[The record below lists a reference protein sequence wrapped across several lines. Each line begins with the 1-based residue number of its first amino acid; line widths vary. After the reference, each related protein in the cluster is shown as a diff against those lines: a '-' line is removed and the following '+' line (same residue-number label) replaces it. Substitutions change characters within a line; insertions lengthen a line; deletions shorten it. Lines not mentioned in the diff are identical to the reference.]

1 MSITKRQREIVEFLL
16 EHPHEVTAGEIAVEV
31 KVSTRT
37 VHRELLMIE
46 QWLEPL
52 GMRLEKK
59 SGTGIRID
67 SGSGSD
73 DLGALRQKLEGHE
86 YVEFTPEER
95 KLFMLCILL
104 EEAEPVKLLALAS
117 DLKVT
122 VSTVTTDLDDL
133 ESRIRQAGLKLVR
146 RRGYGVEITGSEAVH
161 RRAIAALALEVLDE
175 SDLFGRQTEQG
186 GSIVNQ
192 KLLRMI
198 GHSDVL
204 TIENALWQPDIEW
217 LEKIPERQYMKL
229 LIQLSAAVVRIRK
242 GFHIERARSGAESAV
257 AARAMAE
264 AHEARVPAFMASRLC
279 SVLSSQLDMSFSE
292 EEQHYFHQLLIE
304 TEQQLHSSG
313 LLPIDDLILM
323 DRVHSLTDQMQERTG
338 YAFHEDRLLREG
350 LIAHMI
356 PVMERLEGHQVIR
369 NPLLQQIR
377 KDYDI
382 LFEQVRTSVLQAW
395 PGAEVPDEEIGFLV
409 MHFGASIERLRALKQ
424 DIRAIVVCNS
434 GIGSSRMLS
443 SRLSKEFPEI
453 QIIDS
458 VSWYEAARVPAEEY
472 DLVLSTVDLP
482 MEEDQY
488 YKVSPLLTAEESERL
503 RHFIKTTTLQRQHRK
518 PREMGNETRN
528 RYSDPDAME
537 ATLLEIVRIIGKFQV
552 HALDNAHLD
561 FAQSVLAMCK
571 VAHRAG
577 VLKDPGE
584 VAKLLEVRESMGS
597 QKIPGTR
604 LALFHT
610 RSESIYRPSISLYQL
625 EEPLLQTMDD
635 PEGVSHVLL
644 MLGPKELSKE
654 SLEVLSE
661 ISALLLQEEMI
672 MLLGKGSRDEI
683 IHYLSRELVG
693 FYRSK
698 NEIGGH

>member
-37 VHRELLMIE
+37 VHRELQMIE

-67 SGSGSD
+67 AGSD
-73 DLGALRQKLEGHE
+73 DLAVLRQQLEGKE

-104 EEAEPVKLLALAS
+104 DEPEPVKLLALAS

-146 RRGYGVEITGSEAVH
+146 RRGYGVKINGSETIH
-161 RRAIAALALEVLDE
+161 RTAIAALALEFLDE
-175 SDLFGRQTEQG
+175 SDLFGRQPEQG

-192 KLLRMI
+192 KLLDMI
-198 GHSDVL
+198 GHGDVL

-217 LEKIPERQYMKL
+217 LENIPERQYMKL
-229 LIQLSAAVVRIRK
+229 LIQLSVAVVRIRK
-242 GFHIERARSGAESAV
+242 GIGIGRMSPRENTGDAV
-257 AARAMAE
+257 AEQDEMK
-264 AHEARVPAFMASRLC
+264 VPPYMASRLC
-279 SVLSSQLDMSFSE
+279 GVLSTQLGLTFSQD
-292 EEQHYFHQLLIE
+292 EQAYFHRLLVE
-304 TEQQLHSSG
+304 TEQRIHSSR
-313 LLPIDDLILM
+313 LLPIDDLILL
-323 DRVHSLTDQMQERTG
+323 DRVHSLIDQMQARMH

-350 LIAHMI
+350 LLGHMQ
-356 PVMERLEGHQVIR
+356 PVMERIEGQQMIR

-377 KDYDI
+377 KDYDS
-382 LFEQVRTSVLQAW
+382 LFEDVKKSVGQAW
-395 PGAEVPDEEIGFLV
+395 PGTDVPDEEIGFLV
-409 MHFGASIERLRALKQ
+409 MHFGASIERLRALKRE
-424 DIRAIVVCNS
+424 IRAIIVCTS

-443 SRLSKEFPEI
+443 SRLSKEIPEI
-453 QIIDS
+453 RIMDS
-458 VSWYEAARVPAEEY
+458 VSWYEAARMPTDQY

-482 MEEDQY
+482 MDEHQY

-503 RHFIKTTTLQRQHRK
+503 RHFIRTTTLQRQHNK
-518 PREMGNETRN
+518 PREAEVKTTS
-528 RYSDPDAME
+528 RYSDPDGME
-537 ATLLEIVRIIGKFQV
+537 AILVEIVRIIGKFQV
-552 HALDNAHLD
+552 YPLDNQD
-561 FAQSVLAMCK
+561 IGFYKTVYAMCN
-571 VAHRAG
+571 VLHGTG
-577 VLKDPGE
+577 VLKEPGE
-584 VAKLLEVRESMGS
+584 IAKRLEAREAVGS

-610 RSESIYRPSISLYQL
+610 RSEGIYRPSISLFQL
-625 EEPLLQTMDD
+625 TEPLLRTPDD
-635 PEGVSHVLL
+635 PAGVTHVLL
-644 MLGPKELSKE
+644 MLGPRELSKE

-672 MLLGKGSRDEI
+672 TLLEKGIRDEL
-683 IHYLSRELVG
+683 IHYLSQELVG

-698 NEIGGH
+698 TEIGGQPL

>member
-37 VHRELLMIE
+37 VHRELQMIE

-52 GMRLEKK
+52 GMKLEKK

-67 SGSGSD
+67 AGSD
-73 DLGALRQKLEGHE
+73 DLAVLRQQLEGKE

-104 EEAEPVKLLALAS
+104 DEPEPVKLLALAS

-146 RRGYGVEITGSEAVH
+146 RRGYGVKINGSETIH
-161 RRAIAALALEVLDE
+161 RTAIAALALEFLDE
-175 SDLFGRQTEQG
+175 SDLFGRQPEQG

-192 KLLRMI
+192 KLLDMI
-198 GHSDVL
+198 GHGDVL
-204 TIENALWQPDIEW
+204 TVENALWQPDIEW
-217 LEKIPERQYMKL
+217 LENIPERQYMKL
-229 LIQLSAAVVRIRK
+229 LIQLSVAVVRIRK
-242 GFHIERARSGAESAV
+242 GSGIGRIPPLENNGDEVAEQDE
-257 AARAMAE
+257 MK
-264 AHEARVPAFMASRLC
+264 VPPYMASRLC
-279 SVLSSQLDMSFSE
+279 GMLSTQLGLTFSQD
-292 EEQHYFHQLLIE
+292 EQAYFHRLLVE
-304 TEQQLHSSG
+304 TEQRIHSSR
-313 LLPIDDLILM
+313 LLPIDDLILL
-323 DRVHSLTDQMQERTG
+323 DRVHSLIDQMQARTH

-350 LIAHMI
+350 LLGHMQ
-356 PVMERLEGHQVIR
+356 PVMERIEGQQMIR

-377 KDYDI
+377 KDYDS
-382 LFEQVRTSVLQAW
+382 LFEEVKQSVHQAW
-395 PGAEVPDEEIGFLV
+395 PGTEVPDEEIGFLV
-409 MHFGASIERLRALKQ
+409 MHFGASIERLRALKRE
-424 DIRAIVVCNS
+424 IRAIIVCTS

-443 SRLSKEFPEI
+443 SRLSKEIPEI
-453 QIIDS
+453 RIMDS
-458 VSWYEAARVPAEEY
+458 VSWYEAARIPTDQY

-482 MEEDQY
+482 MDENQY

-503 RHFIKTTTLQRQHRK
+503 RHFIRTTTLQRQHNK
-518 PREMGNETRN
+518 PREAEVQTTS
-528 RYSDPDAME
+528 RYSDPDGME
-537 ATLLEIVRIIGKFQV
+537 AILVEIVRIIGKFQV
-552 HALDNAHLD
+552 YPLDNQD
-561 FAQSVLAMCK
+561 IGFYKTVYAMCN
-571 VAHRAG
+571 VLHGSG
-577 VLKDPGE
+577 VLKEPEE
-584 VAKLLEVRESMGS
+584 VAKRLEAREAVGS

-610 RSESIYRPSISLYQL
+610 RSEGIYRPSISLFQL
-625 EEPLLQTMDD
+625 TEPLLCTPDD
-635 PEGVSHVLL
+635 PAGVTHVLL
-644 MLGPKELSKE
+644 MLGPRELSKE

-672 MLLGKGSRDEI
+672 TLLEKGIRDEL
-683 IHYLSRELVG
+683 IHYLSQELVG

-698 NEIGGH
+698 TEIGGQPL

>member
-67 SGSGSD
+67 SGSD
-73 DLGALRQKLEGHE
+73 DLSALRQKLEGNE

-104 EEAEPVKLLALAS
+104 DEAEPVKLLALAS

-146 RRGYGVEITGSEAVH
+146 RRGYGVKITGSEAIH

-175 SDLFGRQTEQG
+175 SDLFGRQPEQG

-192 KLLRMI
+192 KLLSMI

-242 GFHIERARSGAESAV
+242 GFNIERSSSGIRTIAGTGTVAEQ
-257 AARAMAE
+257 
-264 AHEARVPAFMASRLC
+264 HEERVPVFMASRLC
-279 SVLSSQLDMSFSE
+279 SVLSSQLGVGFSD
-292 EEQHYFHQLLIE
+292 EEQAYFHQLLTE
-304 TEQQLHSSG
+304 TEQQIHSSR

-323 DRVHSLTDQMQERTG
+323 DRVHSLTDQMQQRTG

-350 LIAHMI
+350 LIAHMV
-356 PVMERLEGHQVIR
+356 PVMERLEGHQMIR

-377 KDYDI
+377 KDYDT
-382 LFEQVRTSVLQAW
+382 LFEQVKRSVLHAW

-424 DIRAIVVCNS
+424 EIRAIVVCNS

-458 VSWYEAARVPAEEY
+458 VSWYEAARMPTDEY

-488 YKVSPLLTAEESERL
+488 YKVSPLLTGEESESL

-518 PREMGNETRN
+518 SRDMGNETTTR
-528 RYSDPDAME
+528 RISDADGME

-552 HALDNAHLD
+552 HAMDNAHLD
-561 FAQSVLAMCK
+561 FAQSVLGMCK
-571 VAHRAG
+571 VAHRSG
-577 VLKDPGE
+577 ILKDPGE

-597 QKIPGTR
+597 QKIPGTQ

-610 RSESIYRPSISLYQL
+610 RSESIYKPSISLFQL
-625 EEPLLQTMDD
+625 EEPLLRTVED

-672 MLLGKGSRDEI
+672 TLLGKGNRDEI

-698 NEIGGH
+698 NEIGGI

>member
-37 VHRELLMIE
+37 VHRELQMIE

-52 GMRLEKK
+52 GMKLEKK

-67 SGSGSD
+67 ASSD
-73 DLGALRQKLEGHE
+73 DLAVLRQQLEGKE

-104 EEAEPVKLLALAS
+104 DEPEPVKLRALAS

-146 RRGYGVEITGSEAVH
+146 RRGYGVKINGSETIH
-161 RRAIAALALEVLDE
+161 RTAIAALALEFLDE
-175 SDLFGRQTEQG
+175 SDLFGRQPEQG

-192 KLLRMI
+192 KLLDMI
-198 GHSDVL
+198 GHGDVL
-204 TIENALWQPDIEW
+204 TVENALWQPDIEW
-217 LEKIPERQYMKL
+217 LENIPERQYMKL
-229 LIQLSAAVVRIRK
+229 LIQLSVAVVRIRK
-242 GFHIERARSGAESAV
+242 GFGIGRIPPLENKGDEVAEQDE
-257 AARAMAE
+257 MK
-264 AHEARVPAFMASRLC
+264 VPPYMASRLC
-279 SVLSSQLDMSFSE
+279 GVLSTQLGLTFSPD
-292 EEQHYFHQLLIE
+292 EQAYFHRLLVE
-304 TEQQLHSSG
+304 TEQRIHSSR
-313 LLPIDDLILM
+313 LLPIDDLILL
-323 DRVHSLTDQMQERTG
+323 DRVHSLIDQMQARTH

-350 LIAHMI
+350 LLGHMQ
-356 PVMERLEGHQVIR
+356 PVMERIEGQQMIR

-377 KDYDI
+377 KDYDS
-382 LFEQVRTSVLQAW
+382 LFEEVKQSVHQAW
-395 PGAEVPDEEIGFLV
+395 PGTDVPDEEIGFLV
-409 MHFGASIERLRALKQ
+409 MHFGASIERLRALKRE
-424 DIRAIVVCNS
+424 IRAIIVCTS

-443 SRLSKEFPEI
+443 SRLSKEIPEI
-453 QIIDS
+453 RIMDS
-458 VSWYEAARVPAEEY
+458 VSWYEAARIPTDQY

-482 MEEDQY
+482 MDEHQY

-503 RHFIKTTTLQRQHRK
+503 RHFIRTTTLQRQHHK
-518 PREMGNETRN
+518 PREAEVQTTS
-528 RYSDPDAME
+528 RYSDPDGME
-537 ATLLEIVRIIGKFQV
+537 AILVEIVRIIGKFQV
-552 HALDNAHLD
+552 YPLDNQD
-561 FAQSVLAMCK
+561 IGFYKTVYAMCN
-571 VAHRAG
+571 VLHGSG
-577 VLKDPGE
+577 VLKEPGE
-584 VAKLLEVRESMGS
+584 IAKRLEAREAVGS

-610 RSESIYRPSISLYQL
+610 RSEGIYRPSISLFQL
-625 EEPLLQTMDD
+625 TEPLLCTPDD
-635 PEGVSHVLL
+635 PAGVTHVLL
-644 MLGPKELSKE
+644 MLGPRELSKE

-672 MLLGKGSRDEI
+672 TLLEKGIRDEL
-683 IHYLSRELVG
+683 IHYLSQELVG

-698 NEIGGH
+698 TEIGGQPL

>member
-16 EHPHEVTAGEIAVEV
+16 EHPHEVTASEIAVEV

-37 VHRELLMIE
+37 VHRELQMIE

-67 SGSGSD
+67 AGSD
-73 DLGALRQKLEGHE
+73 DLAILRQQLEGKE

-104 EEAEPVKLLALAS
+104 DEPEPVKLLALAS

-146 RRGYGVEITGSEAVH
+146 RRGYGVKINGSETIH
-161 RRAIAALALEVLDE
+161 RTAIAALALEFLDE
-175 SDLFGRQTEQG
+175 SDLFGRQPEQG

-192 KLLRMI
+192 KLLDMI
-198 GHSDVL
+198 GHGDVL
-204 TIENALWQPDIEW
+204 TVENALWQPDIEW
-217 LEKIPERQYMKL
+217 LENIPERQYMKL
-229 LIQLSAAVVRIRK
+229 LIQLSVAVVRIRK
-242 GFHIERARSGAESAV
+242 GFGIGRIPPLENKGDGVAEQDE
-257 AARAMAE
+257 MK
-264 AHEARVPAFMASRLC
+264 VPPYMASRLC
-279 SVLSSQLDMSFSE
+279 GVLSTQLGLTFSQD
-292 EEQHYFHQLLIE
+292 EQAYFHRLLIE
-304 TEQQLHSSG
+304 TEQRIHSSR
-313 LLPIDDLILM
+313 LLPIDDLILL
-323 DRVHSLTDQMQERTG
+323 DRVHSLIDQMQARTH

-350 LIAHMI
+350 LLGHMQ
-356 PVMERLEGHQVIR
+356 PVMERIEGQQMIR

-377 KDYDI
+377 KDYDS
-382 LFEQVRTSVLQAW
+382 LFEEVKQSVHQAW
-395 PGAEVPDEEIGFLV
+395 PGTEVPDEEIGFLV
-409 MHFGASIERLRALKQ
+409 MHFGASIERLRALKRE
-424 DIRAIVVCNS
+424 IRAIIVCTS

-443 SRLSKEFPEI
+443 SRLSKEIPEI
-453 QIIDS
+453 RIMDS
-458 VSWYEAARVPAEEY
+458 VSWYEAARIPTDQY

-482 MEEDQY
+482 MDEHQY

-503 RHFIKTTTLQRQHRK
+503 RHFIRTTTLQRQHNK
-518 PREMGNETRN
+518 PRETEVQTTS
-528 RYSDPDAME
+528 RYSDPDGME
-537 ATLLEIVRIIGKFQV
+537 AILVEIVRIIGKFQV
-552 HALDNAHLD
+552 YPLDNQD
-561 FAQSVLAMCK
+561 IGFYKTVYAMCN
-571 VAHRAG
+571 VLHGSG
-577 VLKDPGE
+577 VLKEPGE
-584 VAKLLEVRESMGS
+584 ITKRLEAREAVGS

-610 RSESIYRPSISLYQL
+610 RSEGIYRPSISLFQL
-625 EEPLLQTMDD
+625 TEPLLRTPDD
-635 PEGVSHVLL
+635 PAGVTHVLL
-644 MLGPKELSKE
+644 MLGPRELSKE

-672 MLLGKGSRDEI
+672 TLLEKGIRDEL
-683 IHYLSRELVG
+683 IHYLSQELVG

-698 NEIGGH
+698 TEIGGQPL

>member
-37 VHRELLMIE
+37 VHRELQMIE
-46 QWLEPL
+46 QWLEPI

-67 SGSGSD
+67 ASSD
-73 DLGALRQKLEGHE
+73 ELAVLREQLEGKE

-104 EEAEPVKLLALAS
+104 DEPEPVKLLALAS

-146 RRGYGVEITGSEAVH
+146 RRGYGVKINGSETIY
-161 RRAIAALALEVLDE
+161 RTAIAALALEFLDE
-175 SDLFGRQTEQG
+175 SDLFGRQPEQG

-192 KLLRMI
+192 KLLDMI
-198 GHSDVL
+198 GHGDVL

-217 LEKIPERQYMKL
+217 LENIPERQYMKL
-229 LIQLSAAVVRIRK
+229 LIQLSVAVVRIRK
-242 GFHIERARSGAESAV
+242 GFGIGGMSPRENTGDAV
-257 AARAMAE
+257 AAQDEMK
-264 AHEARVPAFMASRLC
+264 VPPYMASRLC
-279 SVLSSQLDMSFSE
+279 SVLSTQLGLTFSQD
-292 EEQHYFHQLLIE
+292 EQAYFHRLLIE
-304 TEQQLHSSG
+304 TEQRIHSSR
-313 LLPIDDLILM
+313 LLPIDDLILL
-323 DRVHSLTDQMQERTG
+323 DRVHSLIDQMQARTH
-338 YAFHEDRLLREG
+338 YAFQEDRLLREG
-350 LIAHMI
+350 LLGHME
-356 PVMERLEGHQVIR
+356 PVLERIEGHQMIR

-377 KDYDI
+377 KDYDS
-382 LFEQVRTSVLQAW
+382 LFEDVKKSVHQAW
-395 PGAEVPDEEIGFLV
+395 PGTDVPDEEIGFLV
-409 MHFGASIERLRALKQ
+409 MHFGASIERLRALKRE
-424 DIRAIVVCNS
+424 IRAIIVCTS

-443 SRLSKEFPEI
+443 SRLSKEIPEI
-453 QIIDS
+453 RIMDS
-458 VSWYEAARVPAEEY
+458 VSWYEAARIPTDQY

-482 MEEDQY
+482 MEEHQY

-503 RHFIKTTTLQRQHRK
+503 RHFIKTTTLQQQHNK
-518 PREMGNETRN
+518 PHETEVQTTT
-528 RYSDPDAME
+528 RYSDPDGME
-537 ATLLEIVRIIGKFQV
+537 AILVEIVRIIGKFQV
-552 HALDNAHLD
+552 YPLDNQDVGFYKTVYAMC
-561 FAQSVLAMCK
+561 SVL
-571 VAHRAG
+571 HGTG
-577 VLKDPGE
+577 VLKEPEE
-584 VAKLLEVRESMGS
+584 VAKRLEAREAVGS

-610 RSESIYRPSISLYQL
+610 RSEGIYRPSISLFQL
-625 EEPLLQTMDD
+625 TEPLLRTPDD
-635 PEGVSHVLL
+635 PAGVTHILL
-644 MLGPKELSKE
+644 MLGPRELSKE

-672 MLLGKGSRDEI
+672 TLLEKGIRDEL
-683 IHYLSRELVG
+683 IHYLSQELVG

-698 NEIGGH
+698 TEIGGQKL

>member
-37 VHRELLMIE
+37 VHRELQMIE

-67 SGSGSD
+67 ASSD
-73 DLGALRQKLEGHE
+73 DLAVLRQQLEGKE

-104 EEAEPVKLLALAS
+104 DEAEPVKLLALAS

-146 RRGYGVEITGSEAVH
+146 RRGYGVKINGSETIH
-161 RRAIAALALEVLDE
+161 RTAIAALALEFLDE
-175 SDLFGRQTEQG
+175 SDLFGRQPEQG

-192 KLLRMI
+192 KLLDMI
-198 GHSDVL
+198 GHGDVL

-217 LEKIPERQYMKL
+217 LENIPERQYMKL
-229 LIQLSAAVVRIRK
+229 LIQLSVAVVRIRK
-242 GFHIERARSGAESAV
+242 GFGIGRISPRENTEVAEQDE
-257 AARAMAE
+257 MK
-264 AHEARVPAFMASRLC
+264 VPPYMASRLC
-279 SVLSSQLDMSFSE
+279 GVLSTQLGLTFSQD
-292 EEQHYFHQLLIE
+292 EQAYFHRLLVE
-304 TEQQLHSSG
+304 TEQRIHSSR
-313 LLPIDDLILM
+313 LLPIDDLILL
-323 DRVHSLTDQMQERTG
+323 DRVHSLIDQMQARTH
-338 YAFHEDRLLREG
+338 YTFHEDRLLREG
-350 LIAHMI
+350 LLGHMQ
-356 PVMERLEGHQVIR
+356 PVMERIEGQQMIR

-377 KDYDI
+377 KDYDS
-382 LFEQVRTSVLQAW
+382 LFEEVKQSVGQAW
-395 PGAEVPDEEIGFLV
+395 PGTDVPDEEIGFLV
-409 MHFGASIERLRALKQ
+409 MHFGASIERLRALKRE
-424 DIRAIVVCNS
+424 IRAIIVCTS

-443 SRLSKEFPEI
+443 SRLSKEIPEI
-453 QIIDS
+453 RIMDS
-458 VSWYEAARVPAEEY
+458 VSWYEAARIPTDQY

-482 MEEDQY
+482 MDEHQY

-503 RHFIKTTTLQRQHRK
+503 RHFIRTTTLQRQHHK
-518 PREMGNETRN
+518 PRETEVQTTS
-528 RYSDPDAME
+528 RYSDPDGME
-537 ATLLEIVRIIGKFQV
+537 AILVEIVRIIGKFQV
-552 HALDNAHLD
+552 YPLDNQD
-561 FAQSVLAMCK
+561 IGFYKTVYAMCN
-571 VAHRAG
+571 VLHGSG
-577 VLKDPGE
+577 VLKEPEE
-584 VAKLLEVRESMGS
+584 VAKRLEAREAVGS

-610 RSESIYRPSISLYQL
+610 RSEGIYRPSISLFQL
-625 EEPLLQTMDD
+625 TEPLLRTPDD
-635 PEGVSHVLL
+635 PAGVTHVLL
-644 MLGPKELSKE
+644 MLGPRELSKE

-672 MLLGKGSRDEI
+672 TLLEKGIRDEL
-683 IHYLSRELVG
+683 IHYLSQELVG

-698 NEIGGH
+698 TEIGGQPL

>member
-67 SGSGSD
+67 SGSD
-73 DLGALRQKLEGHE
+73 DLSALRQKLEGNE

-104 EEAEPVKLLALAS
+104 DEAEPVKLLALAS

-146 RRGYGVEITGSEAVH
+146 RRGYGVKITGSEAIH

-175 SDLFGRQTEQG
+175 SDLFGRQPEQG
-186 GSIVNQ
+186 GSVVNQ
-192 KLLRMI
+192 KLLSMI

-242 GFHIERARSGAESAV
+242 GFNIERSSSGIRTIAGTGTVAEQQ
-257 AARAMAE
+257 E
-264 AHEARVPAFMASRLC
+264 ERVPVFMASRLC
-279 SVLSSQLDMSFSE
+279 SVLSSQLGVGFSD
-292 EEQHYFHQLLIE
+292 EEQAYFHQLLTE
-304 TEQQLHSSG
+304 TEQQIHSSR

-338 YAFHEDRLLREG
+338 YAFQEDRLLREG
-350 LIAHMI
+350 LIAHMV
-356 PVMERLEGHQVIR
+356 PVMERLEGHQMIR

-377 KDYDI
+377 KDYDT
-382 LFEQVRTSVLQAW
+382 LFEQVKRSVLHAW

-424 DIRAIVVCNS
+424 EIRAIVVCNS

-458 VSWYEAARVPAEEY
+458 VSWYEAARMPTDEY

-488 YKVSPLLTAEESERL
+488 YKVSPLLTAEESESL

-518 PREMGNETRN
+518 SRDMSNETTTR
-528 RYSDPDAME
+528 RISDADGME

-552 HALDNAHLD
+552 YAMDNAHLD
-561 FAQSVLAMCK
+561 FAQSVLGMCK
-571 VAHRAG
+571 VAHRSG
-577 VLKDPGE
+577 ILKDPGE

-597 QKIPGTR
+597 QKIPGTQ

-610 RSESIYRPSISLYQL
+610 RSESIYKPSISLFQL
-625 EEPLLQTMDD
+625 EEPLLRTVED

-672 MLLGKGSRDEI
+672 TLLGKGNRDEI

-698 NEIGGH
+698 NEIGGI

>member
-67 SGSGSD
+67 SGSD
-73 DLGALRQKLEGHE
+73 DLSTLRQKLEGNE

-104 EEAEPVKLLALAS
+104 DEAEPVKLLALAS

-146 RRGYGVEITGSEAVH
+146 RRGYGVKITGSEAIH

-175 SDLFGRQTEQG
+175 SDLFGRQPEQG

-192 KLLRMI
+192 KLLSMI

-229 LIQLSAAVVRIRK
+229 LIQLSVAVVRIRK
-242 GFHIERARSGAESAV
+242 GFNIERSSSGIRTIAGTGTVAEQ
-257 AARAMAE
+257 
-264 AHEARVPAFMASRLC
+264 HEERVPVFMASRLC
-279 SVLSSQLDMSFSE
+279 SVLSSQLGVGFSD
-292 EEQHYFHQLLIE
+292 EEQAYFHQLLTE
-304 TEQQLHSSG
+304 TEQQIHSSR

-323 DRVHSLTDQMQERTG
+323 DRVHSLTDQMQQRTG

-350 LIAHMI
+350 LIAHMV
-356 PVMERLEGHQVIR
+356 PVMERLEGHQMIR

-377 KDYDI
+377 KDYDT
-382 LFEQVRTSVLQAW
+382 LFEQVKRSVLHAW

-424 DIRAIVVCNS
+424 EIRAIVVCNS

-458 VSWYEAARVPAEEY
+458 VSWYEAARMPTDEY

-488 YKVSPLLTAEESERL
+488 YKVSPLLTAEESESL

-518 PREMGNETRN
+518 SPDMGKETPTR
-528 RYSDPDAME
+528 RISDADGME

-552 HALDNAHLD
+552 HAMDNAHLD
-561 FAQSVLAMCK
+561 FAQSVLGMCK
-571 VAHRAG
+571 VAHRSG
-577 VLKDPGE
+577 ILKDPGE

-597 QKIPGTR
+597 QKIPGTQ

-610 RSESIYRPSISLYQL
+610 RSESIYKPSISLFQL
-625 EEPLLQTMDD
+625 EEPLLRTVED

-672 MLLGKGSRDEI
+672 TLLGKGNRDEI

-698 NEIGGH
+698 NEIGGI

>member
-67 SGSGSD
+67 SGSD
-73 DLGALRQKLEGHE
+73 DLSALRQKLEGNE

-104 EEAEPVKLLALAS
+104 DEAEPVKLLALAS

-133 ESRIRQAGLKLVR
+133 ELRIRQAGLKLVR
-146 RRGYGVEITGSEAVH
+146 RRGYGVKITGSEAIH

-175 SDLFGRQTEQG
+175 SDLFGRQPEQG

-192 KLLRMI
+192 KLLSMI

-242 GFHIERARSGAESAV
+242 GFNIEPSSSGIITIAGTGTVAEQ
-257 AARAMAE
+257 
-264 AHEARVPAFMASRLC
+264 HEERVPVFMASRLC
-279 SVLSSQLDMSFSE
+279 SVLSSQLGVGFSD
-292 EEQHYFHQLLIE
+292 EEQAYFHQLLKE
-304 TEQQLHSSG
+304 TEQQIHSSR

-338 YAFHEDRLLREG
+338 YDFHEDRLLREG
-350 LIAHMI
+350 LIAHMV
-356 PVMERLEGHQVIR
+356 PVMERLEGHQMIR

-377 KDYDI
+377 KDYDT
-382 LFEQVRTSVLQAW
+382 LFEQVKRSVLQAW

-424 DIRAIVVCNS
+424 EIRAIVVCNS

-458 VSWYEAARVPAEEY
+458 VSWYEAARMPTDEY

-488 YKVSPLLTAEESERL
+488 YKVSPLLTAEESESL
-503 RHFIKTTTLQRQHRK
+503 RHFIKTTTLQRQHRNS
-518 PREMGNETRN
+518 RDMGNETTTHRV
-528 RYSDPDAME
+528 SDADGME

-552 HALDNAHLD
+552 HAMDNAHLD
-561 FAQSVLAMCK
+561 FAQSVLGMCK
-571 VAHRAG
+571 VAHRSG
-577 VLKDPGE
+577 ILKDPGE

-597 QKIPGTR
+597 QKIPGTQ

-610 RSESIYRPSISLYQL
+610 RSESIYKPSISLFQL
-625 EEPLLQTMDD
+625 EEPLLRTVDD

-672 MLLGKGSRDEI
+672 TLLGKGNRDEI

-698 NEIGGH
+698 NEIGGI

>member
-37 VHRELLMIE
+37 VHRELQMIE

-67 SGSGSD
+67 AGSD
-73 DLGALRQKLEGHE
+73 DLAILRQQLEGKE

-104 EEAEPVKLLALAS
+104 DEPEPVKLLALAS

-146 RRGYGVEITGSEAVH
+146 RRGYGVKINGSETIH
-161 RRAIAALALEVLDE
+161 RTAIAALALEFLDE
-175 SDLFGRQTEQG
+175 SDLFGRQPEQG
-186 GSIVNQ
+186 GSIANQ
-192 KLLRMI
+192 KLLDMI
-198 GHSDVL
+198 GHGDVL
-204 TIENALWQPDIEW
+204 TVENALWQPDIEW
-217 LEKIPERQYMKL
+217 LENIPERQYMKL
-229 LIQLSAAVVRIRK
+229 LIQLSVAVVRIRK
-242 GFHIERARSGAESAV
+242 GFGIGRIPPLENKGDEVAEQDE
-257 AARAMAE
+257 MK
-264 AHEARVPAFMASRLC
+264 VPPYMASRLC
-279 SVLSSQLDMSFSE
+279 GVLSTQLGLTFSQD
-292 EEQHYFHQLLIE
+292 EQAYFHRLLVE
-304 TEQQLHSSG
+304 TEQRIHSSR
-313 LLPIDDLILM
+313 LLPIDDLILL
-323 DRVHSLTDQMQERTG
+323 DRVHSLIDQMQARTH

-350 LIAHMI
+350 LLGHMQ
-356 PVMERLEGHQVIR
+356 PVMERIEGQQMIR

-377 KDYDI
+377 KDYDS
-382 LFEQVRTSVLQAW
+382 LFEEVKQSVHQAW
-395 PGAEVPDEEIGFLV
+395 PGTEVPDEEIGFLV
-409 MHFGASIERLRALKQ
+409 MHFGASIERLRALKRE
-424 DIRAIVVCNS
+424 IRAIIVCTS

-443 SRLSKEFPEI
+443 SRLSKEIPEI
-453 QIIDS
+453 RIMDS
-458 VSWYEAARVPAEEY
+458 VSWYEAARMPTDQY

-482 MEEDQY
+482 MDEHQY

-503 RHFIKTTTLQRQHRK
+503 RHFIRTTTLQRQHNK
-518 PREMGNETRN
+518 PREAEVQTTS
-528 RYSDPDAME
+528 RYSDPDGLE
-537 ATLLEIVRIIGKFQV
+537 AILVEIVRIIGKFQV
-552 HALDNAHLD
+552 YPLDNQD
-561 FAQSVLAMCK
+561 IGFYKTVYAMCN
-571 VAHRAG
+571 VLHGSG
-577 VLKDPGE
+577 VLKEPGE
-584 VAKLLEVRESMGS
+584 IAKRLEAREAVGS

-610 RSESIYRPSISLYQL
+610 RSEGIYRPSISLFQL
-625 EEPLLQTMDD
+625 TEPLLCTPDD
-635 PEGVSHVLL
+635 PAGVTHVLL
-644 MLGPKELSKE
+644 MLGPRELSKE

-672 MLLGKGSRDEI
+672 TLLEKGIRDEL
-683 IHYLSRELVG
+683 IHYLSQELVG

-698 NEIGGH
+698 TEIGGQPL

>member
-37 VHRELLMIE
+37 VHRELQMIE

-52 GMRLEKK
+52 GMKLEKK

-67 SGSGSD
+67 AGSD
-73 DLGALRQKLEGHE
+73 DLAVLRQQLEGKE

-104 EEAEPVKLLALAS
+104 DEPEPVKLLALAS

-146 RRGYGVEITGSEAVH
+146 RRGYGVKINGSETIH
-161 RRAIAALALEVLDE
+161 RTAIAALALEFLDE
-175 SDLFGRQTEQG
+175 SDLFGRQPEQG

-192 KLLRMI
+192 KLLDMI
-198 GHSDVL
+198 GHGDVL
-204 TIENALWQPDIEW
+204 TVENALWQPDIEW
-217 LEKIPERQYMKL
+217 LENIPERQYMKL
-229 LIQLSAAVVRIRK
+229 LIQLSVAVVRIRK
-242 GFHIERARSGAESAV
+242 GFGIGRIPPLENKGDEVAEQDE
-257 AARAMAE
+257 MK
-264 AHEARVPAFMASRLC
+264 VPPYMASRLC
-279 SVLSSQLDMSFSE
+279 GVLSTQLGLTFSQD
-292 EEQHYFHQLLIE
+292 EQAYFHRLLVE
-304 TEQQLHSSG
+304 TEQRIHSSR
-313 LLPIDDLILM
+313 LLPIDDLILL
-323 DRVHSLTDQMQERTG
+323 DRVHSLIDQMQARTH

-350 LIAHMI
+350 LLGHMQ
-356 PVMERLEGHQVIR
+356 PVMERIEGQQMIR

-377 KDYDI
+377 KDYDS
-382 LFEQVRTSVLQAW
+382 LFEEVKQSVHQAW
-395 PGAEVPDEEIGFLV
+395 PGTNVPDEEIGFLV
-409 MHFGASIERLRALKQ
+409 MHFGASIERLRALKRE
-424 DIRAIVVCNS
+424 IRAIIVCTS

-443 SRLSKEFPEI
+443 SRLSKEIPEI
-453 QIIDS
+453 RIMDS
-458 VSWYEAARVPAEEY
+458 VSWYEAARIPTDQY

-482 MEEDQY
+482 MDEHQY

-503 RHFIKTTTLQRQHRK
+503 RHFIRTTTLQQQHNK
-518 PREMGNETRN
+518 PREIEVQTTS
-528 RYSDPDAME
+528 RYSDPDGME
-537 ATLLEIVRIIGKFQV
+537 AILVEIVRIIGKFQV
-552 HALDNAHLD
+552 YPLDNQD
-561 FAQSVLAMCK
+561 IGFYKTVYAMCN
-571 VAHRAG
+571 VLHGTG
-577 VLKDPGE
+577 VLKEPE
-584 VAKLLEVRESMGS
+584 EIAKRLEAREAVGS

-610 RSESIYRPSISLYQL
+610 RSEGIYRPSISLFQL
-625 EEPLLQTMDD
+625 TEPLLRTPDD
-635 PEGVSHVLL
+635 PAGVTHILL
-644 MLGPKELSKE
+644 MLGPRELSKE

-672 MLLGKGSRDEI
+672 TLLEKGIRDEL
-683 IHYLSRELVG
+683 IHYLSQELVG

-698 NEIGGH
+698 TEIGGQPL

>member
-37 VHRELLMIE
+37 VHRELQMIE

-52 GMRLEKK
+52 GMKLEKK

-67 SGSGSD
+67 AGSD
-73 DLGALRQKLEGHE
+73 DLAVLRQQLEGKE

-104 EEAEPVKLLALAS
+104 DEPEPVKLLALAS

-146 RRGYGVEITGSEAVH
+146 RRGYGVKINGSETIH
-161 RRAIAALALEVLDE
+161 RTAIAALALEFLDE
-175 SDLFGRQTEQG
+175 SDLFGRQPEQG

-192 KLLRMI
+192 KLLDMI
-198 GHSDVL
+198 GHGDVL
-204 TIENALWQPDIEW
+204 TVENALWQPDIEW
-217 LEKIPERQYMKL
+217 LENIPERQYMKL
-229 LIQLSAAVVRIRK
+229 LIQMSVAVVRIRK
-242 GFHIERARSGAESAV
+242 GFGIGRMSPREKTGDEVAEQDD
-257 AARAMAE
+257 MK
-264 AHEARVPAFMASRLC
+264 VPPYMASRLC
-279 SVLSSQLDMSFSE
+279 GVLSTQLGLTFSE
-292 EEQHYFHQLLIE
+292 DEQAYFHRLLVE
-304 TEQQLHSSG
+304 TEQRIHSSR
-313 LLPIDDLILM
+313 LLPIDDLILL
-323 DRVHSLTDQMQERTG
+323 DRVHSLIDQMQARTH

-350 LIAHMI
+350 LLGHME
-356 PVMERLEGHQVIR
+356 PVMERIEGQQMIR

-377 KDYDI
+377 KDYDL
-382 LFEQVRTSVLQAW
+382 LFEDVKKSVHQAW
-395 PGAEVPDEEIGFLV
+395 PGTDVPDEEIGFLV
-409 MHFGASIERLRALKQ
+409 MHFGASIERLRALKRE
-424 DIRAIVVCNS
+424 IRAIIVCTS

-443 SRLSKEFPEI
+443 SRLSKEIPEI
-453 QIIDS
+453 RIMDS
-458 VSWYEAARVPAEEY
+458 VSWYEAARIPTDQY

-482 MEEDQY
+482 MDEHQY

-503 RHFIKTTTLQRQHRK
+503 RHFIKTTTLQQQHNK
-518 PREMGNETRN
+518 PRETEVQTTS
-528 RYSDPDAME
+528 RYSDPDGME
-537 ATLLEIVRIIGKFQV
+537 ATLIEIVRIIGKFQV
-552 HALDNAHLD
+552 YPLDNQD
-561 FAQSVLAMCK
+561 IGFYKTVYAMCN
-571 VAHRAG
+571 VLHGSG
-577 VLKDPGE
+577 VLKEPEEIAKRLEARE
-584 VAKLLEVRESMGS
+584 VVGS

-610 RSESIYRPSISLYQL
+610 RSEGIYRPSISLFQL
-625 EEPLLQTMDD
+625 TEPLLRTPDD
-635 PEGVSHVLL
+635 PAGVTHILL
-644 MLGPKELSKE
+644 MLGPRELSKE

-672 MLLGKGSRDEI
+672 TLLEKGIRDEL
-683 IHYLSRELVG
+683 IHYLSQELVG

-698 NEIGGH
+698 TEIGGQPL

>member
-37 VHRELLMIE
+37 VHRELQMIE

-67 SGSGSD
+67 AGSD
-73 DLGALRQKLEGHE
+73 DLAVLRQQLEGKE

-104 EEAEPVKLLALAS
+104 DEPEPVKLLALAS

-146 RRGYGVEITGSEAVH
+146 RRGYGVKINGSETIH
-161 RRAIAALALEVLDE
+161 RTAIAALALEFLDE
-175 SDLFGRQTEQG
+175 SDLFGRQPEQG

-192 KLLRMI
+192 KLLDMI
-198 GHSDVL
+198 GHGDVL
-204 TIENALWQPDIEW
+204 TVENALWQPDIEW
-217 LEKIPERQYMKL
+217 LENIPERQYMKL
-229 LIQLSAAVVRIRK
+229 LIQLSVAVVRIRK
-242 GFHIERARSGAESAV
+242 GFGIGRIPPLENKGDEVAEQDE
-257 AARAMAE
+257 MK
-264 AHEARVPAFMASRLC
+264 VPPYMASRLC
-279 SVLSSQLDMSFSE
+279 GVLSTQLGLTFSQD
-292 EEQHYFHQLLIE
+292 EQAYFHRLLVE
-304 TEQQLHSSG
+304 TEQRIHSSR
-313 LLPIDDLILM
+313 LLPIDDLILL
-323 DRVHSLTDQMQERTG
+323 DRVHSLIDQMQARTH

-350 LIAHMI
+350 LLGHMQ
-356 PVMERLEGHQVIR
+356 PVMERIEGQQMIR

-377 KDYDI
+377 KDYVS
-382 LFEQVRTSVLQAW
+382 LFEEVKKSVGQAW
-395 PGAEVPDEEIGFLV
+395 PGTDVPDEEIGFLV
-409 MHFGASIERLRALKQ
+409 MHFGASIERLRALKRE
-424 DIRAIVVCNS
+424 IRAIIVCTS

-443 SRLSKEFPEI
+443 SRLSKEIPEI
-453 QIIDS
+453 RIMDS
-458 VSWYEAARVPAEEY
+458 VSWYEAARIPTDQY

-482 MEEDQY
+482 MDEHQY

-503 RHFIKTTTLQRQHRK
+503 RHFIRTTTLQRQHNK
-518 PREMGNETRN
+518 PRETEVQTTS
-528 RYSDPDAME
+528 RYSDPDGME
-537 ATLLEIVRIIGKFQV
+537 AILVEIVRIIGKFQV
-552 HALDNAHLD
+552 YPLDNQD
-561 FAQSVLAMCK
+561 IGFYKTVYAMCN
-571 VAHRAG
+571 VLHGSG
-577 VLKDPGE
+577 VLKEPGE
-584 VAKLLEVRESMGS
+584 IAKRLEAREAVGS

-610 RSESIYRPSISLYQL
+610 RSEGIYRPSISLFQL
-625 EEPLLQTMDD
+625 TEPLLRTPDD
-635 PEGVSHVLL
+635 PAGVTHVLL
-644 MLGPKELSKE
+644 MLGPRELSKE

-672 MLLGKGSRDEI
+672 TLLEKGIRDEL
-683 IHYLSRELVG
+683 IHYLSQELVG

-698 NEIGGH
+698 TEIGGQPL

>member
-37 VHRELLMIE
+37 VHRELQMIE

-67 SGSGSD
+67 AGSD
-73 DLGALRQKLEGHE
+73 DLAVLRQQLEGKE

-104 EEAEPVKLLALAS
+104 DEPEPVKLLALAS

-146 RRGYGVEITGSEAVH
+146 RRGYGVKINGSETIH
-161 RRAIAALALEVLDE
+161 RTAIAALALEFLDE
-175 SDLFGRQTEQG
+175 SDLFGRQPEQG
-186 GSIVNQ
+186 GSVVNQ
-192 KLLRMI
+192 KLLDMI
-198 GHSDVL
+198 GHGDVL
-204 TIENALWQPDIEW
+204 TVENALWQPDIEW
-217 LEKIPERQYMKL
+217 LENIPERQYMKL
-229 LIQLSAAVVRIRK
+229 LIQLAVAVVRIRK
-242 GFHIERARSGAESAV
+242 GFGIGRMSPQENTGDEVAEQDE
-257 AARAMAE
+257 MK
-264 AHEARVPAFMASRLC
+264 VPPYMASRLC
-279 SVLSSQLDMSFSE
+279 GVLSTQLGLTFSQD
-292 EEQHYFHQLLIE
+292 EQAYFHRLLVE
-304 TEQQLHSSG
+304 TEQRIHSSR
-313 LLPIDDLILM
+313 LLPIDDLILL
-323 DRVHSLTDQMQERTG
+323 DRVHSLIDQMQARTH

-350 LIAHMI
+350 LLGHMQ
-356 PVMERLEGHQVIR
+356 PVMERIEGQQMIR

-377 KDYDI
+377 KDYDS
-382 LFEQVRTSVLQAW
+382 LFEEVKQSVHQAW
-395 PGAEVPDEEIGFLV
+395 PGTDVPDEEIGFLV
-409 MHFGASIERLRALKQ
+409 MHFGASIERLRALKRE
-424 DIRAIVVCNS
+424 IRAIIVCTS

-443 SRLSKEFPEI
+443 SRLSKEIPEI
-453 QIIDS
+453 RIMDS
-458 VSWYEAARVPAEEY
+458 VSWYEAARIPTDQY

-482 MEEDQY
+482 MDEHQY

-503 RHFIKTTTLQRQHRK
+503 RHFIRTTTLQQQHKK
-518 PREMGNETRN
+518 PREIEVQTTS
-528 RYSDPDAME
+528 RYADPDGME
-537 ATLLEIVRIIGKFQV
+537 AILVEIVRIIGKFQV
-552 HALDNAHLD
+552 YPLDNQD
-561 FAQSVLAMCK
+561 IGFYKTVYAMCN
-571 VAHRAG
+571 VLHGSG
-577 VLKDPGE
+577 VLKEPGE
-584 VAKLLEVRESMGS
+584 IAKRLEAREAVGS

-610 RSESIYRPSISLYQL
+610 RSEGIYRPSISLFQL
-625 EEPLLQTMDD
+625 TEPLLRTPDD
-635 PEGVSHVLL
+635 PAGVTHVLL
-644 MLGPKELSKE
+644 MLGPRELSKE

-672 MLLGKGSRDEI
+672 TLLEKGIRDEL
-683 IHYLSRELVG
+683 IHYLSQELVG

-698 NEIGGH
+698 TEIGGQPL

>member
-37 VHRELLMIE
+37 VHRELQMIE

-67 SGSGSD
+67 ASSD
-73 DLGALRQKLEGHE
+73 DLAVLRQQLEGKE

-104 EEAEPVKLLALAS
+104 DEPEPVKLLALAS

-146 RRGYGVEITGSEAVH
+146 RRGYGVKINGSETIH
-161 RRAIAALALEVLDE
+161 RTAIAALALEFLDE
-175 SDLFGRQTEQG
+175 SDLFGRQPEQG

-192 KLLRMI
+192 KLLDMI
-198 GHSDVL
+198 GHGDVL

-217 LEKIPERQYMKL
+217 LENIPERQYMKL
-229 LIQLSAAVVRIRK
+229 LIQLSVAVVRIRK
-242 GFHIERARSGAESAV
+242 GIGIGRIPPLENKGDEV
-257 AARAMAE
+257 AKQDEMK
-264 AHEARVPAFMASRLC
+264 VPPYMASRLC
-279 SVLSSQLDMSFSE
+279 GVLSTQLGLTFSQD
-292 EEQHYFHQLLIE
+292 EQAYFHRLLLE
-304 TEQQLHSSG
+304 TEQRIHSSR
-313 LLPIDDLILM
+313 LLPIDDLILL
-323 DRVHSLTDQMQERTG
+323 DRVHSLIDQMQARTH
-338 YAFHEDRLLREG
+338 YTFHEDRLLREG
-350 LIAHMI
+350 LLGHMQ
-356 PVMERLEGHQVIR
+356 PVMERIEGQQMIR

-377 KDYDI
+377 KDYDS
-382 LFEQVRTSVLQAW
+382 LFEEVKQSVHQAW
-395 PGAEVPDEEIGFLV
+395 PGTDVPDEEIGFLV
-409 MHFGASIERLRALKQ
+409 MHFGASIERLRALKRE
-424 DIRAIVVCNS
+424 IRAIIVCTS

-443 SRLSKEFPEI
+443 SRLSKEIPEI
-453 QIIDS
+453 RIMDS
-458 VSWYEAARVPAEEY
+458 VSWYEAARIPTDQY

-482 MEEDQY
+482 MDEHQY

-503 RHFIKTTTLQRQHRK
+503 RHFIRTTTLQRQHHK
-518 PREMGNETRN
+518 PHETEVQTTS
-528 RYSDPDAME
+528 RYSDPDGME
-537 ATLLEIVRIIGKFQV
+537 AILVEIVRIIGKFQV
-552 HALDNAHLD
+552 YPLDNQD
-561 FAQSVLAMCK
+561 IGFYKTVYAMCN
-571 VAHRAG
+571 VLHESG
-577 VLKDPGE
+577 VLKEPEE
-584 VAKLLEVRESMGS
+584 VAKRLEAREAVGS
-597 QKIPGTR
+597 QKIPDTR

-610 RSESIYRPSISLYQL
+610 RSEGIYRPSISLFQL
-625 EEPLLQTMDD
+625 TEPLLRTPDD
-635 PEGVSHVLL
+635 PAGVTHVLL
-644 MLGPKELSKE
+644 MLGPRELSKE

-672 MLLGKGSRDEI
+672 TLLEKGIRDEL
-683 IHYLSRELVG
+683 IHYLSQELVG

-698 NEIGGH
+698 TEIGGQPL

>member
-1 MSITKRQREIVEFLL
+1 MSITKRQREIMEFLL
-16 EHPHEVTAGEIAVEV
+16 EHPHEVTAGEIALEV

-67 SGSGSD
+67 SDSD
-73 DLGALRQKLEGHE
+73 DLSALRQKLEGNE

-104 EEAEPVKLLALAS
+104 GEAEPIKMLALAS
-117 DLKVT
+117 DMKVT
-122 VSTVTTDLDDL
+122 VSTVTNDLDDL
-133 ESRIRQAGLKLVR
+133 ESRIRQSGLKLVR
-146 RRGYGVEITGSEAVH
+146 RRGYGVKITGSEAIL

-175 SDLFGRQTEQG
+175 SDLFGRQPEQG
-186 GSIVNQ
+186 SSVVNQ
-192 KLLRMI
+192 KLLSMI

-229 LIQLSAAVVRIRK
+229 LIQLSAAIVRICK
-242 GFHIERARSGAESAV
+242 GFDIG
-257 AARAMAE
+257 
-264 AHEARVPAFMASRLC
+264 RVPSGTKNMTSVRASELHEPQVPEYMASRLC
-279 SVLSSQLDMSFSE
+279 NILSSQLGVTFSE
-292 EEQHYFHQLLIE
+292 AEQMYFHQLLTE
-304 TEQQLHSSG
+304 TEQQLHTSR
-313 LLPIDDLILM
+313 LLPIDNLILM
-323 DRVHSLTDQMQERTG
+323 DRVHSLTDQMQDRTG
-338 YAFHEDRLLREG
+338 YSFHEDRLLREG
-350 LIAHMI
+350 LIDHML
-356 PVMERLEGHQVIR
+356 PVMERLEGHQMIR

-377 KDYDI
+377 KDYDV
-382 LFEQVRTSVLQAW
+382 LFEQVKRSVLHAW
-395 PGAEVPDEEIGFLV
+395 PGIEVPDEEIGFLV

-424 DIRAIVVCNS
+424 EIRAIVVCNS

-458 VSWYEAARVPAEEY
+458 VSWYEAARMPAEEY

-488 YKVSPLLTAEESERL
+488 YKVSPLLTAEESENL
-503 RHFIKTTTLQRQHRK
+503 RHFIKTTTLQRRHHK
-518 PREMGNETRN
+518 PRDIRQETTN
-528 RYSDPDAME
+528 RTSDPEGME

-552 HALDNAHLD
+552 HTLNNAQLDLS
-561 FAQSVLAMCK
+561 QSLLAMST
-571 VAHRAG
+571 VAHQSG
-577 VLKDPGE
+577 VLKDPNE
-584 VAKLLEVRESMGS
+584 VAKLLENRESMGS
-597 QKIPGTR
+597 QKIPGTT

-610 RSESIYRPSISLYQL
+610 RSESIYSPSISLFQL
-625 EEPLLQTMDD
+625 NEPMLRTKDD
-635 PEGVSHVLL
+635 SEGVSHVLL

-672 MLLGKGSRDEI
+672 MLLTQGNRDEI
-683 IHYLSRELVG
+683 VHYLSQELVG

-698 NEIGGH
+698 TEIGGQ

>member
-31 KVSTRT
+31 KVSART

-59 SGTGIRID
+59 SGTGIRIY
-67 SGSGSD
+67 SGSD
-73 DLGALRQKLEGHE
+73 DLSTLRQKLEGNE

-104 EEAEPVKLLALAS
+104 DEAEPVKLLALAS

-146 RRGYGVEITGSEAVH
+146 RRGYGVKITGSEAIH
-161 RRAIAALALEVLDE
+161 RRAIAALALEMLDE
-175 SDLFGRQTEQG
+175 SDLFGRQPEQG
-186 GSIVNQ
+186 GSLVNQ
-192 KLLRMI
+192 KLLGMI

-229 LIQLSAAVVRIRK
+229 LIQLSVAVVRIRR
-242 GFHIERARSGAESAV
+242 GYHIERPRSGTGSAATAGKV
-257 AARAMAE
+257 TE
-264 AHEARVPAFMASRLC
+264 PHETRVPVFMASRLC
-279 SVLSSQLDMSFSE
+279 SVLSSQLGMSFSE
-292 EEQHYFHQLLIE
+292 EEQHYFHQLLME
-304 TEQQLHSSG
+304 TEQQLLSSS

-323 DRVHSLTDQMQERTG
+323 DRVHSLTDQMQKRAG

-356 PVMERLEGHQVIR
+356 PVMERLEAHQVIR

-382 LFEQVRTSVLQAW
+382 LFEQVKASVLQAW
-395 PGAEVPDEEIGFLV
+395 QGTEVPDEEIGFLV

-458 VSWYEAARVPAEEY
+458 VSWYEAARVPTEEY

-482 MEEDQY
+482 MEEGQY
-488 YKVSPLLTAEESERL
+488 YKVSPLLTADESERL

-518 PREMGNETRN
+518 PRETGDEAPN

-537 ATLLEIVRIIGKFQV
+537 ATLLEIVRVIGKFQV

-561 FAQSVLAMCK
+561 FAHSVLAMCK
-571 VAHRAG
+571 IVHRAG

-584 VAKLLEVRESMGS
+584 VARLLEVRESMGS

-610 RSESIYRPSISLYQL
+610 RSESIYRPSINLFQL

-672 MLLGKGSRDEI
+672 ALLGKGNRDEI

>member
-37 VHRELLMIE
+37 VHRELQMIE

-67 SGSGSD
+67 ASSN
-73 DLGALRQKLEGHE
+73 DLAILRQQLEGKE

-104 EEAEPVKLLALAS
+104 DEPEPVKLLALAS

-146 RRGYGVEITGSEAVH
+146 RRGYGVKINGSETIH
-161 RRAIAALALEVLDE
+161 RTAIAALALEFLDE
-175 SDLFGRQTEQG
+175 SDLFGRQPEQG

-192 KLLRMI
+192 KLLDMI
-198 GHSDVL
+198 GHGDVL
-204 TIENALWQPDIEW
+204 TVENALWQPDIEW
-217 LEKIPERQYMKL
+217 LENIPERQYMKL
-229 LIQLSAAVVRIRK
+229 LIQLSVAVVRIRK
-242 GFHIERARSGAESAV
+242 GFGIGRISPRENTGDAV
-257 AARAMAE
+257 AEQDQMK
-264 AHEARVPAFMASRLC
+264 VPPYMASRLC
-279 SVLSSQLDMSFSE
+279 GVLSTQLGLTFSPD
-292 EEQHYFHQLLIE
+292 EQAYFHRLLVE
-304 TEQQLHSSG
+304 TEQRIHSSR
-313 LLPIDDLILM
+313 LLPIDDLILL
-323 DRVHSLTDQMQERTG
+323 DRVHSLIDQMQARTH
-338 YAFHEDRLLREG
+338 YVFHEDRLLREG
-350 LIAHMI
+350 LLGHMQ
-356 PVMERLEGHQVIR
+356 PVMERIEGQQMIR

-377 KDYDI
+377 KDYDS
-382 LFEQVRTSVLQAW
+382 LFEDVKKSVGQAW
-395 PGAEVPDEEIGFLV
+395 PGTDVPDEEIGFLV
-409 MHFGASIERLRALKQ
+409 MHFGASIERLRALKRE
-424 DIRAIVVCNS
+424 IRAIIVCTS

-443 SRLSKEFPEI
+443 SRLSKEIPEI
-453 QIIDS
+453 RIMDS
-458 VSWYEAARVPAEEY
+458 VSWYEAARIPTDQY

-482 MEEDQY
+482 MDEHQY

-503 RHFIKTTTLQRQHRK
+503 RHFIRTTTLQRQHHK
-518 PREMGNETRN
+518 PWETEVQTTS
-528 RYSDPDAME
+528 RYSDPDGME
-537 ATLLEIVRIIGKFQV
+537 AILVEIVRIIGKFQV
-552 HALDNAHLD
+552 YPLDNQD
-561 FAQSVLAMCK
+561 IGFYKTVYAMCN
-571 VAHRAG
+571 VLHGSG
-577 VLKDPGE
+577 VLKEPGE
-584 VAKLLEVRESMGS
+584 IAKRLEAREAVGS

-610 RSESIYRPSISLYQL
+610 RSEGIYRPSISLFQL
-625 EEPLLQTMDD
+625 TEPLLRTPDD
-635 PEGVSHVLL
+635 PAGVTHILL
-644 MLGPKELSKE
+644 MLGPRELSKE

-672 MLLGKGSRDEI
+672 TLLEKGIRDEL
-683 IHYLSRELVG
+683 IHYLSQELVG

-698 NEIGGH
+698 TEIGGQPL

>member
-67 SGSGSD
+67 SGSD
-73 DLGALRQKLEGHE
+73 DLSTLRQKLEGHE

-104 EEAEPVKLLALAS
+104 DEAEPVKLLALAS

-146 RRGYGVEITGSEAVH
+146 RRGYGVKITGSEAIH

-175 SDLFGRQTEQG
+175 SDLFGRQPEQG
-186 GSIVNQ
+186 SSIVNQ
-192 KLLRMI
+192 KLLSMI

-229 LIQLSAAVVRIRK
+229 LIQLSVAVVRIRK
-242 GFHIERARSGAESAV
+242 GFNIGRSSSEIITTVTEGISAEQ
-257 AARAMAE
+257 RE
-264 AHEARVPAFMASRLC
+264 QRVPVFMASRLC
-279 SVLSSQLDMSFSE
+279 SVLYSQLGVTFSE
-292 EEQHYFHQLLIE
+292 EEWTYFHQLLTE
-304 TEQQLHSSG
+304 TEQQIHSSR

-338 YAFHEDRLLREG
+338 YTFHEDRLLREG
-350 LIAHMI
+350 LITHMV

-382 LFEQVRTSVLQAW
+382 LFEQVKKSVLQAW
-395 PGAEVPDEEIGFLV
+395 PGAAVPDEEIGFLV

-424 DIRAIVVCNS
+424 EIRAIVVCNS

-453 QIIDS
+453 QIVDS
-458 VSWYEAARVPAEEY
+458 VSWYEAARMPAEEY

-488 YKVSPLLTAEESERL
+488 YKVSPLLTAEESESL
-503 RHFIKTTTLQRQHRK
+503 RHFIKTTTLQRHDRK
-518 PREMGNETRN
+518 PRDKGDETTN
-528 RYSDPDAME
+528 PNISDPDGME

-552 HALDNAHLD
+552 HAMDNTHLD
-561 FAQSVLAMCK
+561 FAQSVLGMCK

-577 VLKDPGE
+577 VLKDPEE

-597 QKIPGTR
+597 QKIPGTQ

-610 RSESIYRPSISLYQL
+610 RSENIYKPSISLFQL
-625 EEPLLQTMDD
+625 EEPLLRTVED
-635 PEGVSHVLL
+635 PEGVSDVLL

-672 MLLGKGSRDEI
+672 TLLGKGNRDEI

-698 NEIGGH
+698 NEIGGL

>member
-37 VHRELLMIE
+37 VHRELQMIE

-67 SGSGSD
+67 ASSD
-73 DLGALRQKLEGHE
+73 DLAVLRQQLEGKE

-104 EEAEPVKLLALAS
+104 DEPEPVKLLALAS

-146 RRGYGVEITGSEAVH
+146 RRGYGVKINGSETIH
-161 RRAIAALALEVLDE
+161 RTAIAALALEFLDE
-175 SDLFGRQTEQG
+175 SDLFGRQPEQG

-192 KLLRMI
+192 KLLDMI
-198 GHSDVL
+198 GHGDVL
-204 TIENALWQPDIEW
+204 TVENALWQPDIEW
-217 LEKIPERQYMKL
+217 LENIPERQYMKL
-229 LIQLSAAVVRIRK
+229 LIQLSVAVVRIRK
-242 GFHIERARSGAESAV
+242 GFGIGRIPPLENKGDEVAEQDE
-257 AARAMAE
+257 MK
-264 AHEARVPAFMASRLC
+264 VPPYMASRLC
-279 SVLSSQLDMSFSE
+279 GVLSTQLGLTFSQD
-292 EEQHYFHQLLIE
+292 EQAYFHRLLVE
-304 TEQQLHSSG
+304 TEQRIHSSR
-313 LLPIDDLILM
+313 LLPIDDLILL
-323 DRVHSLTDQMQERTG
+323 DRVHSLIDQMQARTH

-350 LIAHMI
+350 LLGHMQ
-356 PVMERLEGHQVIR
+356 PVMERIEGQQMIR

-377 KDYDI
+377 KDYDS
-382 LFEQVRTSVLQAW
+382 LFEEVKQSVHQAW
-395 PGAEVPDEEIGFLV
+395 PGTEVPDEEIGFLV
-409 MHFGASIERLRALKQ
+409 MHFGASIERLRALKRE
-424 DIRAIVVCNS
+424 IRAIIVCTS

-443 SRLSKEFPEI
+443 SRLSKEIPEI
-453 QIIDS
+453 RIMDS
-458 VSWYEAARVPAEEY
+458 VSWYEAARIPTDQY

-482 MEEDQY
+482 MDENQY

-503 RHFIKTTTLQRQHRK
+503 RHFIRTTTLQRQHNK
-518 PREMGNETRN
+518 PRETEVQTTS
-528 RYSDPDAME
+528 RYSDPDGME
-537 ATLLEIVRIIGKFQV
+537 AILVEIVRIIGKFQV
-552 HALDNAHLD
+552 YPLDNQD
-561 FAQSVLAMCK
+561 IGFYKTVYAMCN
-571 VAHRAG
+571 VLHGTG
-577 VLKDPGE
+577 VLKEPGE
-584 VAKLLEVRESMGS
+584 IAKRLEAREAVGS

-610 RSESIYRPSISLYQL
+610 RSEGIYRPSISLFQL
-625 EEPLLQTMDD
+625 TEPLLRTPDD
-635 PEGVSHVLL
+635 PAGVTHVLL
-644 MLGPKELSKE
+644 MLGPRELSKE

-672 MLLGKGSRDEI
+672 TLLEKGIRDEL
-683 IHYLSRELVG
+683 IHYLSQELVG

-698 NEIGGH
+698 TEIGGQPL